1 MGSGTEETSPFVKNS
16 GYASKSGQN
25 PPVPKDV
32 DRVKVYRAE
41 QQVASALSTSSGN
54 FDFFGSKLYVQPET
68 TFEAIE
74 QIQCYVETVLSNYS
88 KRTDRQIVGVKVRQR
103 KGNQEA
109 HYEFDTKTIAIPTT
123 ANWAMREL
131 VILHE
136 VAHHITWQTSSR
148 VAAHGAEF
156 LQTYLEL
163 VAAELS
169 AETNLLLRAAF
180 DAQGLRIEI
189 PR

>member
-1 MGSGTEETSPFVKNS
+1 M
-16 GYASKSGQN
+16 
-25 PPVPKDV
+25 PKDA
-32 DRVKVYRAE
+32 DRLKVYRAE

-68 TFEAIE
+68 MFRTLDEIRIYVDEVLRKFE
-74 QIQCYVETVLSNYS
+74 VRS
-88 KRTDRQIVGVKVRQR
+88 KVHISSVIVRER
-103 KGNQEA
+103 RGNLEA
-109 HYEFDTKTIAIPTT
+109 HYEYETKTIAIPTNT
-123 ANWAMREL
+123 NWAMREL

-136 VAHHITWQTSSR
+136 VAHHITWDRTPH

-163 VAAELS
+163 VSQEQGVEAS
-169 AETNLLLRAAF
+169 LLLRTAF

-189 PR
+189 FQ